1 VGYKLVVEDDGQ
13 GLSTERIKEVA
24 VNKGF
29 ISPEKARTMDTKQVF
44 SLLFQP
50 GFSTVETAT
59 KDAGRGVGMNLIADL
74 TNQMGG
80 RVSVATSAGKFTRL
94 TMTLPRAAKRADD
107 TEAA

>member
-1 VGYKLVVEDDGQ
+1 
-13 GLSTERIKEVA
+13 
-24 VNKGF
+24 
-29 ISPEKARTMDTKQVF
+29 
-44 SLLFQP
+44 
-50 GFSTVETAT
+50 
-59 KDAGRGVGMNLIADL
+59 MNVIADL